1 MARPVIA
8 LICLSQDPDD
18 SLADYLERRGYE
30 VREADEEWM
39 AESLLSGGGVEV
51 AVIGE
56 KYPASQG
63 FDLLRRYAGEA
74 GPSFVMISGRAD
86 LIEKVLALELG
97 AADIVAAPVV
107 WRELAA
113 RIGGIVGRR
122 GKSQRELIVLENATV
137 DLKAALV
144 MHRSGSE
151 EQLSPGQVAL
161 LRRPPKAPRPSTG
174 RSIPASCASGAS
186 STRKASRRSAA
197 PAIASIHPARGRAE
211 AWQASTWL
219 THFCVRRRGV
229 HGEDRVDLDAVLDHD
244 QRDRG
249 EAEQALRIKQ
259 RRQHG
264 RCEFRAFPVHGGI
277 PYSVVSDAKRAAPH
291 RGARSS

>member
-1 MARPVIA
+1 MVARPVIA

-39 AESLLSGGGVEV
+39 AESMLAGADV

-56 KYPASQG
+56 SYPPSAG
-63 FDLLRRYAGEA
+63 LDLLRRYAGEG
-74 GPSFVMISGRAD
+74 GPSFVMVSGRAD

-97 AADIVAAPVV
+97 AADIVPSPVV

-161 LRRPPKAPRPSTG
+161 LRLFLANPRKVL
-174 RSIPASCASGAS
+174 
-186 STRKASRRSAA
+186 TRDDIMAAA
-197 PAIASIHPARGRAE
+197 PAENAE
-211 AWQASTWL
+211 AFDRSIDSRI
-219 THFCVRRRGV
+219 VRLRRK
-229 HGEDRVDLDAVLDHD
+229 LDTESIAT
-244 QRDRG
+244 
-249 EAEQALRIKQ
+249 I
-259 RRQHG
+259 
-264 RCEFRAFPVHGGI
+264 
-277 PYSVVSDAKRAAPH
+277 
-291 RGARSS
+291 RGAGYRFDPPLSGRS